1 MIRSYI
7 RNNAVA
13 IIALVVAVVSLGY
26 TAYQVHILIKH
37 NHVSVEPR
45 ITAYQMLS
53 PSDDKV
59 GVYAVNNGLG
69 PAFFE
74 HFSVYIDGVDIKGK
88 QFINVKSKLYAALE
102 LIGLKPDCFIVAEPN
117 KNHSIAMHEEVALI
131 KFKVSN
137 EGCDRELKL
146 FMEQHHRLDFQ
157 MDFESIY
164 HDKFS
169 YTYQNNTQ
177 IER

>member
-1 MIRSYI
+1 MIRSYM

-13 IIALVVAVVSLGY
+13 IIALIVAVVSLGY

-59 GVYAVNNGLG
+59 GVYVVNNGLG

-74 HFSVYIDGVDIKGK
+74 HLSVYIDGVDIKGK
-88 QFINVKSKLYAALE
+88 EILSTKSKFYPAIE
-102 LIGLKPDCFIVAEPN
+102 LMGLKPDCFIFTEPDR
-117 KNHSIAMHEEVALI
+117 NHSIAINEEVALI
-131 KFKVSN
+131 KIKASN
-137 EGCDRELKL
+137 GMCDKELKL

-157 MDFESIY
+157 MDFKSIY

-177 IER
+177 VER